1 MAQPKKKMAPAQ
13 PSEPSPW
20 PFGKKNY
27 VLFGIA
33 LAVIA
38 LGFLLL
44 SQNDITFAPILLV
57 VGYCV
62 LVPWAIIAKDRTKA
76 GVDATESR
84 PVE

>member
-1 MAQPKKKMAPAQ
+1 MAQPKKKLTPAQ

-20 PFGKKNY
+20 PFGRKNY

-62 LVPWAIIAKDRTKA
+62 LVPWAIIAKDRAKTAESVSETK
-76 GVDATESR
+76 